1 MGVEVKLNTLVESYD
16 GKTVKTKDGTAIETK
31 TLIWAAGVKGNRLAG
46 IPDEYYVANS
56 RIKVNAFNQ
65 LIEYPEVFALGDI
78 ALLQEE
84 KVFERGH
91 PQVAQVAIQQ
101 ADNLAKNLLS
111 GFKNPKPFHYSDLG
125 SMATVGRSK
134 AVVDL
139 PGFHFKGFFAWVF
152 WLFVH
157 LMAILGVKNKF
168 FIFIDWLW
176 YYLSFDQSLRLVIR
190 QKPKN

>member
-1 MGVEVKLNTLVESYD
+1 MLSNE
-16 GKTVKTKDGTAIETK
+16 
-31 TLIWAAGVKGNRLAG
+31 
-46 IPDEYYVANS
+46 
-56 RIKVNAFNQ
+56 NAFA
-65 LIEYPEVFALGDI
+65 IGDI
-78 ALLQEE
+78 ALLEGDKAFE
-84 KVFERGH
+84 KGH

-111 GFKNPKPFHYSDLG
+111 GFKTPKPFKYSDLG

-139 PGFHFKGFFAWVF
+139 PGFHFNGFFAWLF

-168 FIFIDWLW
+168 FIFVDWLW
-176 YYLSFDQSLRLVIR
+176 YYVSFDQSLRLVIR
-190 QKPKN
+190 QKTKAPE